1 MKIRRAVA
9 EDADAASQ
17 VLRRSITELCIDDHG
32 NDPDILKSWLAN
44 KTPEKFRD
52 WVAARDSLCFV
63 AVGDGGTLLGVGLVS
78 KTGEIR
84 LNYVSPDARFQGVS
98 AALIEAMEQDIRKLG
113 GRRITLNSTATAHRF
128 YQARSYKNKGD
139 PQSGRL
145 KGDIYPMAKDLAEPD
160 RK

>member
-9 EDADAASQ
+9 DDADAASQ

-113 GRRITLNSTATAHRF
+113 VRRVTLNSTMTAHRF
-128 YQARSYKNKGD
+128 YQARGYKNEGV
-139 PQSGRL
+139 PQKGRL
-145 KGDIYPMAKDLAEPD
+145 KGDIYPMVKDLAESD
-160 RK
+160 RN